1 MNAMRITLL
10 ATLTVL
16 TVSGCVRSEDALD
29 NAGFSDPV
37 NQPTSKLAIAAPP
50 DITQEARA
58 RSTAVELGQPSV
70 DGASGNVDIEHDA
83 PADGFPVG
91 RSVVTWTAIDSQSN
105 SDSDTQTV
113 LITDTTP
120 PALSAPADIVA
131 NAIAPGELTVV
142 NLGM

>member
-10 ATLTVL
+10 AMLTVL

-91 RSVVTWTAIDSQSN
+91 ETIVTWTATDETRSRVMAAQRVVILS
-105 SDSDTQTV
+105 
-113 LITDTTP
+113 LIH
-120 PALSAPADIVA
+120 I
-131 NAIAPGELTVV
+131 
-142 NLGM
+142 